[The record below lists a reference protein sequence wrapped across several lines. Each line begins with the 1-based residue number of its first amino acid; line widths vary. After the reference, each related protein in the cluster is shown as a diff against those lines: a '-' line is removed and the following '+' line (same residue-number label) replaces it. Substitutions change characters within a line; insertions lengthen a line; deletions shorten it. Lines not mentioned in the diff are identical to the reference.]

1 MALIHQF
8 KKEESHKGDSFTTVL
23 FLSIG
28 MQKEDCVL
36 TCLVVVGGKG
46 NIIES
51 LVVGGVH
58 WDMQA

>member
-8 KKEESHKGDSFTTVL
+8 KKEGSHKGDSFTTVL
-23 FLSIG
+23 FISIG
-28 MQKEDCVL
+28 MQEEGCEL

-46 NIIES
+46 NVIES
-51 LVVGGVH
+51 LVVDGVH